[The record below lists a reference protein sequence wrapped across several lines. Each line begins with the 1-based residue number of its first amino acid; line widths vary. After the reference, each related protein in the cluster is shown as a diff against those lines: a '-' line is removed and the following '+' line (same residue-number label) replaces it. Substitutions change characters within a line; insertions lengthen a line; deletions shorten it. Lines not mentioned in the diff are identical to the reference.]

1 MKKTKKHLNTSRG
14 RYIGYVNAKI
24 IRYSN
29 TDKSEVLCYDKI
41 KDIFVGLGPKYKSGG
56 SGKKGSCTDPE
67 KIKRNQ
73 ILCNYRAKARIRKL
87 IIENGLKYHCVT
99 TYSDSIENRD
109 NTIKDDYR
117 NIVLYDNKKFI
128 KRLSYNLGHKV
139 SYVAVPEYQIDRF
152 KKYGFKFLHMHIA
165 FDELI
170 DERLFWS
177 SWNSIK
183 CMECDKYLTRLTDF
197 KCNDCKYFNGVISL
211 KDDDLDLY
219 KTANYFTKYF
229 SKGYEYSKFNQRNF
243 NQKRYLNSLKLKMP
257 KTIDIRISEKEYK
270 DIITNCELIKSMGL
284 HNDVGSRLIIDND
297 FIDKYL
303 YGEKNDR

>member
-1 MKKTKKHLNTSRG
+1 MNQLKVKLNNQRG
-14 RYIGYVNAKI
+14 RYKGSVNVKI

-29 TDKSEVLCYDKI
+29 TDKSEMLCYDEE

-56 SGKKGSCTDPE
+56 IGKKGSCTDPD

-73 ILCNYRAKARIRKL
+73 TLCNYRAKSKIRKL

-99 TYSDSIENRD
+99 TYSDSKENRE
-109 NTIKDDYR
+109 NTLKDDYR
-117 NIVLYDNKKFI
+117 NIVIYDNKKFLM
-128 KRLSYNLGHKV
+128 RLSHNLGHKV

-152 KKYGFKFLHMHIA
+152 KKYEFKFLHMHLA

-183 CMECDKYLTRLTDF
+183 CMECDNYLTRLTDF
-197 KCNDCKYFNGVISL
+197 KCNGCKHFNGVISL
-211 KDDDLDLY
+211 KNNGLDLY
-219 KTANYFTKYF
+219 KIANYFTKYF
-229 SKGYEYSKFNQRNF
+229 SKGFEYNEFNQRKF

-257 KTIDIRISEKEYK
+257 KTTDACISEKEYK
-270 DIITNCELIKSMGL
+270 DIIANCEFIKSMGL
-284 HNDVGSRLIIDND
+284 HNDVGSRVIIENE

-303 YGEKNDR
+303 YGENNDK